1 MAESLGR
8 ATFDLE
14 LESRAFNAGMKATRQ
29 QVDKTTQ
36 SLGRMRDANGRFID
50 SSKKGAEG
58 LEKFG
63 KAGKG
68 LSGIGGALGKIAAA
82 FVTVA
87 AASAAAVRAFKEI
100 QAFEDAGQAL
110 KTLGVQSEILQHNL
124 RTVTGE
130 LKANVSVVELSK
142 AAYDV
147 ASAGFTAAADA
158 TDILS
163 ASAKGAIGGFS
174 DINTVADATTSVL
187 NAYGLAAS
195 NAESIVD
202 GFITTQNDGKIVVS
216 QYAAKIGTI
225 APIAAA
231 AGVSIEELNAAISSA
246 TAAGVPV
253 RQTFSGLR
261 QAISSILKPTK
272 EATDLADQLGIEFNA
287 QSLRAKGLGLF
298 LKEVAVATQGS
309 ASANAQLFGS
319 VEALTAIQPLLN
331 DGLVKYER
339 FLRNQTVSAGTAA
352 RAAELTSAT
361 ISSGIKAIG
370 NALSNVVTSNN
381 LSGLG
386 NVLSGIAESINNI
399 SLTPAQR
406 EASVLQKVI
415 QQTTADIKLAKEYNL
430 DTTKAEEMLNRL
442 QDKAVAVREA
452 IGAEG
457 EVKGL
462 TAQIR
467 EVMRLN
473 EAWEQTRG
481 VKGKYNEEL
490 RDLLLKLQAV
500 TGSARE
506 YQEAL
511 GHGWVS
517 TETARIQS
525 FSKEIA
531 VMGGEVKATKHELG
545 KLTDQLAREKK
556 VNLDTSDLEEEIKTL
571 EKDLA
576 RQEFELELQIDSN
589 AIDFAIKNLKSN
601 LSRSKVSNIFGIN
614 KDAITQQELLL
625 ALKFEEKKDLDKVI
639 KKHETIKQG
648 IDEQGKAQNNIVKMT
663 EKRVGQEK
671 EIKGLKE
678 QQLKAESSIVHALSS
693 GEAARGQAAVGR
705 SNVIM
710 QLLKLEQAEQL
721 KGAKSEAAQDRIKKK
736 FGELILSQTIEQF
749 NIKARG
755 MAAEHGAQRLSLK
768 LEQEKSN
775 LILERERKAAKR
787 AVESAEGALQG
798 ERTSPALEAAQN
810 TLKLI
815 KDQIDDTERLHSA
828 QNSALALQQNAQKEE
843 LQNQKLINMVESKQ
857 FMNKAQQAVVTAEM
871 NEMTKGVARN
881 TDKMSVS
888 SQLFSQQLN
897 KATSS
902 ALSFP
907 DQILTEVRTT
917 IDNSPAFSTMNSQ
930 LSEVVN
936 NTARI
941 ADKPTN
947 IQVYVDSS
955 TGQSTS
961 SVVGTGGG

>member
-1 MAESLGR
+1 
-8 ATFDLE
+8 
-14 LESRAFNAGMKATRQ
+14 
-29 QVDKTTQ
+29 
-36 SLGRMRDANGRFID
+36 
-50 SSKKGAEG
+50 
-58 LEKFG
+58 
-63 KAGKG
+63 
-68 LSGIGGALGKIAAA
+68 
-82 FVTVA
+82 
-87 AASAAAVRAFKEI
+87 
-100 QAFEDAGQAL
+100 
-110 KTLGVQSEILQHNL
+110 
-124 RTVTGE
+124 
-130 LKANVSVVELSK
+130 
-142 AAYDV
+142 
-147 ASAGFTAAADA
+147 
-158 TDILS
+158 
-163 ASAKGAIGGFS
+163 
-174 DINTVADATTSVL
+174 
-187 NAYGLAAS
+187 
-195 NAESIVD
+195 
-202 GFITTQNDGKIVVS
+202 
-216 QYAAKIGTI
+216 
-225 APIAAA
+225 
-231 AGVSIEELNAAISSA
+231 
-246 TAAGVPV
+246 
-253 RQTFSGLR
+253 
-261 QAISSILKPTK
+261 
-272 EATDLADQLGIEFNA
+272 
-287 QSLRAKGLGLF
+287 
-298 LKEVAVATQGS
+298 
-309 ASANAQLFGS
+309 
-319 VEALTAIQPLLN
+319 
-331 DGLVKYER
+331 
-339 FLRNQTVSAGTAA
+339 
-352 RAAELTSAT
+352 
-361 ISSGIKAIG
+361 
-370 NALSNVVTSNN
+370 
-381 LSGLG
+381 
-386 NVLSGIAESINNI
+386 
-399 SLTPAQR
+399 
-406 EASVLQKVI
+406 
-415 QQTTADIKLAKEYNL
+415 
-430 DTTKAEEMLNRL
+430 
-442 QDKAVAVREA
+442 
-452 IGAEG
+452 
-457 EVKGL
+457 
-462 TAQIR
+462 
-467 EVMRLN
+467 
-473 EAWEQTRG
+473 
-481 VKGKYNEEL
+481 
-490 RDLLLKLQAV
+490 
-500 TGSARE
+500 
-506 YQEAL
+506 
-511 GHGWVS
+511 
-517 TETARIQS
+517 
-525 FSKEIA
+525 
-531 VMGGEVKATKHELG
+531 
-545 KLTDQLAREKK
+545 
-556 VNLDTSDLEEEIKTL
+556 
-571 EKDLA
+571 
-576 RQEFELELQIDSN
+576 
-589 AIDFAIKNLKSN
+589 
-601 LSRSKVSNIFGIN
+601 
-614 KDAITQQELLL
+614 
-625 ALKFEEKKDLDKVI
+625 
-639 KKHETIKQG
+639 
-648 IDEQGKAQNNIVKMT
+648 MT